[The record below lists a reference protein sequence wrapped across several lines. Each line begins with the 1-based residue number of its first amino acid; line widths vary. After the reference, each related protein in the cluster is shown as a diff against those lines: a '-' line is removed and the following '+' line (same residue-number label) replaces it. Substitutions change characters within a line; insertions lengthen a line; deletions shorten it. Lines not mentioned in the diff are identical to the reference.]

1 MCGYDVVIGKI
12 ISAHGTGGMV
22 KVYPYSDFPDRV
34 HLLEKV
40 ELERESRRLVYHLEK
55 ASVHGSYWLIKFRE
69 IECRNEAD
77 KLRGSLVRIPR
88 SERLLLPEGSYYHD
102 QLEGLKVYD
111 QQGGHLGVV
120 TGVIPGGGHDQILVS
135 RAGDKERTS
144 MIPAVKNFIRQV
156 DLSKGIMVVELPEG
170 MLDL

>member
-12 ISAHGTGGMV
+12 ISPHGTGGMV

-34 HLLEKV
+34 HLLETV
-40 ELERESRRLVYHLEK
+40 ELERESRRRVYSLET
-55 ASVHGSYWLIKFRE
+55 ASVHGGYWLIKFRD
-69 IECRNEAD
+69 IDCRNEAE

-88 SERLLLPEGSYYHD
+88 NERPSLPEGTYYHD
-102 QLEGLKVYD
+102 QLEGLNVYD
-111 QQGGHLGVV
+111 HQGGHLGVV
-120 TGVIPGGGHDQILVS
+120 KGVIPGCGHDQILVS
-135 RAGDKERTS
+135 LVRDKESTK
-144 MIPAVKNFIRQV
+144 MIPAVKNFIKLV